1 MLSIPL
7 NQITKNV
14 NSVQSMTAIMHNSIP
29 VITTELLA
37 GVYGTDVV
45 RIRQNHARNTDRF
58 YEGKHFFIIKG
69 KELQEFKNRVSLSY
83 SVDNNKLTESQPV
96 ELVGKRARSLTLW
109 TERGAARHAKMLD
122 TDQAWNVFEK
132 LEDFYFNQKESEPIA
147 AKTTTQSRT
156 PLRGLV
162 NTIMGKYGLNSKKLF
177 QMVHHEF
184 GVNHID
190 ELTHD
195 QLPSAIEYLATK
207 AIEGEFLGRE
217 TLPAP
222 KVKQQISDEDL
233 QTLCWGW
240 RFLARSI
247 EHMANVYP
255 VLKSAEHE
263 LAPIYREIPRE
274 GAEIEKMVRKILEN
288 VTSHIEVTPTQDNNW
303 NILNKLRTPNYH

>member
-1 MLSIPL
+1 
-7 NQITKNV
+7 
-14 NSVQSMTAIMHNSIP
+14 
-29 VITTELLA
+29 
-37 GVYGTDVV
+37 
-45 RIRQNHARNTDRF
+45 
-58 YEGKHFFIIKG
+58 
-69 KELQEFKNRVSLSY
+69 
-83 SVDNNKLTESQPV
+83 
-96 ELVGKRARSLTLW
+96 
-109 TERGAARHAKMLD
+109 
-122 TDQAWNVFEK
+122 
-132 LEDFYFNQKESEPIA
+132 
-147 AKTTTQSRT
+147 
-156 PLRGLV
+156 
-162 NTIMGKYGLNSKKLF
+162 MGKYGLNSKKLF

-184 GVNHID
+184 GVNSIN
-190 ELTHD
+190 ELTND

-207 AIEGEFLGRE
+207 AIEGEFLGKE

-222 KVKQQISDEDL
+222 EVKQQISDEDL

-263 LAPIYREIPRE
+263 LAPIYCEIPRE